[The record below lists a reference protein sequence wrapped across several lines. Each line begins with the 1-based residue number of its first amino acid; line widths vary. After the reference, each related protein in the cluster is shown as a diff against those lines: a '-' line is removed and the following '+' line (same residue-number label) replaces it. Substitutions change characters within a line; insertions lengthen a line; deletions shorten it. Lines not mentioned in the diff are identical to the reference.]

1 MIQPPDAPRRAI
13 TEILRDWTAG
23 KGGALEELTS
33 ATYADLYAIAR
44 RELRLENGPWRQ
56 RPTELVHEAYL
67 KLAAMEPPQFNG
79 RVHFLRVAG
88 RIARRILV
96 DQARARQAA
105 KRGATLVSLEAVEQE
120 AAAGGECYA
129 DMLAVDAV
137 LTRLAEFDG
146 ELAEL
151 VEMKFFAGLTIEEIA
166 ALREVSTTTV
176 KRDWRTAQA
185 WLFRE
190 LNGRGI

>member
-1 MIQPPDAPRRAI
+1 
-13 TEILRDWTAG
+13 
-23 KGGALEELTS
+23 
-33 ATYADLYAIAR
+33 
-44 RELRLENGPWRQ
+44 
-56 RPTELVHEAYL
+56 
-67 KLAAMEPPQFNG
+67 
-79 RVHFLRVAG
+79 
-88 RIARRILV
+88 
-96 DQARARQAA
+96 
-105 KRGATLVSLEAVEQE
+105 
-120 AAAGGECYA
+120 
-129 DMLAVDAV
+129 MLAVDAV